1 MSNSFGTVVSLV
13 QQGLIL
19 LHFTLVITFAVRVII
34 QRLPVGAS
42 LAWLLV
48 LALLPYVGVGLY
60 LLFGERFLGVKH
72 QQRRLRL
79 QQLFDIPALRLGP
92 MADQRWEEFHPA
104 SQALATLEFQTI
116 GIPALGGN
124 SVDFLRTARETI
136 QQLCRDIRSARHT
149 CHLEFYIWHPGG
161 MADDVADAL
170 FEAAERGVYCRI
182 MLDAVGSNTFF
193 KSELWHRLQH
203 PRIELIKACPIG
215 IIPASL
221 ARYDLRSHRKTV
233 IIDNRIAYVGSF
245 NLIDPAHFKQSLDVG
260 EWIDLMAR
268 VEGPLVQ
275 VLNAVFLWYWNIE
288 TGQTLP
294 LLSKPVEIRQD
305 KMVAQVAPSGPD
317 NVTHSILISLL
328 QGIYSATRSVDI
340 VTPYFVPGEALE
352 LALSI
357 AARRGVTVNLILPKR
372 VDSFLVRHASRSYF
386 SGLMEAGVNILQ
398 FEQGLLHTKCIVID
412 DQLAFFGTVNMDQ
425 RSLWLNFEMTLIVYD
440 QPTVAQLA
448 QIVSDY
454 RQLTVPLD
462 PQVWQQRSRVSHLF
476 ENIMHLMSPLI

>member
-1 MSNSFGTVVSLV
+1 MDSIWALVSLI
-13 QQGLIL
+13 QQLLIL
-19 LHFTLVITFAVRVII
+19 LHFALVITFAVRVII

-48 LALLPYVGVGLY
+48 LALLPYIGVALY

-72 QQRRLRL
+72 RQRQVRL
-79 QQLFDIPALRLGP
+79 QQLFNIPALRNAT
-92 MADQRWEEFHPA
+92 MVEQHWNAFHPA
-104 SQALATLEFQTI
+104 SQALAKLEFQTT

-124 SVDFLRTARETI
+124 SMVFLQTAQDTI
-136 QQLCRDIRSARHT
+136 NRLCEDIRAAQFT

-161 MADDVADAL
+161 IADEVAIAL
-170 FEAAERGVYCRI
+170 VEAAERGVYCRI
-182 MLDAVGSNTFF
+182 MLDAVGSSGFF
-193 KSELWHRLQH
+193 KSALATTLKH

-215 IIPASL
+215 FIPAGL

-233 IIDNRIAYVGSF
+233 IIDNRVAYVGSF
-245 NLIDPAHFKQSLDVG
+245 NLIDPSQFKQSLDVG

-288 TGQTLP
+288 TDQSLALLQT
-294 LLSKPVEIRQD
+294 PVDIRQD
-305 KMVAQVAPSGPD
+305 RTVAQVAPSGPD
-317 NVTHSILISLL
+317 NLNDSILKSLL
-328 QGIYSATRSVDI
+328 QGIYSATDSIDI

-352 LALSI
+352 QALSI

-386 SGLMEAGVNILQ
+386 SGLMAAGVNILQ
-398 FEQGLLHTKCIVID
+398 FEHGLLHTKCVIID
-412 DQLAFFGTVNMDQ
+412 NQLAFFGTVNMDQ

-440 QPTVAQLA
+440 QPTVQQLA
-448 QIVSDY
+448 KIVSDY
-454 RQLTVPLD
+454 RRLTVPLD
-462 PQVWQQRSRVSHLF
+462 PVVWQQRSRISHFF

>member
-1 MSNSFGTVVSLV
+1 MSNSFGAVLSLV

-72 QQRRLRL
+72 RQRRLRL
-79 QQLFDIPALRLGP
+79 QQLFAIPALRHTP
-92 MADQRWEEFHPA
+92 MAEQQWQDFHPA
-104 SQALATLEFQTI
+104 AQALATLEFQTI
-116 GIPALGGN
+116 GIPPLGGN
-124 SVDFLRTARETI
+124 RVDFLQTAQETI
-136 QQLCRDIRSARHT
+136 QQLCEDIRSARHT

-161 MADDVADAL
+161 IADEVATAL
-170 FEAAERGVYCRI
+170 AEAAERGVYCRI

-193 KSELWHRLQH
+193 KSELLQRLHH

-215 IIPASL
+215 FIPASL

-268 VEGPLVQ
+268 IEGPLVHA
-275 VLNAVFLWYWNIE
+275 LNAIFLWYWNIE

-294 LLSKPVEIRQD
+294 LLQKPVEIRQD
-305 KMVAQVAPSGPD
+305 QMVAQVAPSGPD
-317 NVTHSILISLL
+317 NETHSILISLL

-448 QIVSDY
+448 RIVSNY
-454 RQLTVPLD
+454 RRLTVPLD
-462 PQVWQQRSRVSHLF
+462 PLAWQQRSRVSHLF